1 MPFRPDYCLQCSAHI
16 EALETNVA
24 EQKHKISDLE
34 QQLAE
39 LKAQQQELQA
49 ILRCNAIV
57 IFALDGEG
65 NFTLSLGKGLKSLG
79 LEHNQVVGKNVFSDL
94 GYDEVVCAAVRK
106 VLNGE
111 SNHTILNFENRFYE
125 TYYEPIDP
133 SYGVRSK
140 VCGVILDVTPQRLAE
155 SSSTDS
161 LYDMI
166 SRHTLEGKYIYVSP
180 SVVHLLGYLPEE
192 LVGLNPYDLFH
203 PDDIQLITETH
214 MKVLENTT
222 PNVEVTYR
230 IRHKDGQYKWINVV
244 GNLVRS
250 PEGTPREVI
259 CSSRDVTEKIKHQ
272 QELQKALDEAKSAS
286 QLKSEF
292 IAVMSHELRTPLN
305 SILGF
310 CVILADTPLDSTQRD
325 FVDSINTS
333 ANALQSLLCDV
344 LDFSRLE
351 AGRVDLHNE
360 VFDLR
365 TCLEESLDIVAP
377 AAAEKRLVLACII
390 DPDLPVIFYGDNK
403 RLRQITLN
411 MLTNGVKFTPKGHVY
426 LVATGRLISSED
438 SKPPDAEEDSFAKYT
453 VKGEVWEL
461 IITAIDTGI
470 GIPADRFHKLFQ
482 PFSQIDSSRTRKY
495 GGTGLG
501 LVISKR
507 LAVLMGG
514 DISVESVLNSGSTF
528 RFTVRVSVPPPDNT
542 NLCPIPPRGPLPYL
556 LGKKVLVMIDSEPL
570 RRHISAAVVNWG
582 MKALSFAPSEWQ
594 AVPPIPVF
602 DCIILDGGEL
612 RDFMALAESEGPKRS
627 LVQELL
633 RSVYPRVVLMPF
645 GWHSLAR
652 SSPNNSSSTSTSPT
666 LVCPGETTPANSASV
681 PPMGIDRDMLTNHA
695 TVPYRVLVSPPKAA
709 HLYESFMSFFM
720 PSYGDTD
727 VTITDATAAA
737 LSGPTASLSSRL
749 NISEV
754 RKLSSRA
761 SPATKT
767 LVRSRTASF
776 NPLRILIADDVI
788 LNQKVAVRLLQ
799 RLGYNAD
806 VASDGEEA
814 VAMVEAAIKDGG
826 KPYDVVLM
834 DVHMP
839 RMDGVTA
846 TRFIRDKI
854 PGGKQ
859 PRIIAMTA
867 DAMCGHREL
876 YLSNNLD
883 DYIPKPVRSEDLE
896 AALSRC
902 SSLLDVPNGNH
913 TVV

>member
-292 IAVMSHELRTPLN
+292 IAV
-305 SILGF
+305 
-310 CVILADTPLDSTQRD
+310 C
-325 FVDSINTS
+325 
-333 ANALQSLLCDV
+333 
-344 LDFSRLE
+344 
-351 AGRVDLHNE
+351 VDLGAC
-360 VFDLR
+360 VFVYDR
-365 TCLEESLDIVAP
+365 S
-377 AAAEKRLVLACII
+377 AC
-390 DPDLPVIFYGDNK
+390 
-403 RLRQITLN
+403 
-411 MLTNGVKFTPKGHVY
+411 
-426 LVATGRLISSED
+426 
-438 SKPPDAEEDSFAKYT
+438 SKIA
-453 VKGEVWEL
+453 
-461 IITAIDTGI
+461 
-470 GIPADRFHKLFQ
+470 
-482 PFSQIDSSRTRKY
+482 
-495 GGTGLG
+495 
-501 LVISKR
+501 
-507 LAVLMGG
+507 
-514 DISVESVLNSGSTF
+514 
-528 RFTVRVSVPPPDNT
+528 
-542 NLCPIPPRGPLPYL
+542 PRGERGNSVTLAWLLLP
-556 LGKKVLVMIDSEPL
+556 D
-570 RRHISAAVVNWG
+570 
-582 MKALSFAPSEWQ
+582 
-594 AVPPIPVF
+594 
-602 DCIILDGGEL
+602 
-612 RDFMALAESEGPKRS
+612 
-627 LVQELL
+627 
-633 RSVYPRVVLMPF
+633 
-645 GWHSLAR
+645 
-652 SSPNNSSSTSTSPT
+652 
-666 LVCPGETTPANSASV
+666 
-681 PPMGIDRDMLTNHA
+681 
-695 TVPYRVLVSPPKAA
+695 
-709 HLYESFMSFFM
+709 
-720 PSYGDTD
+720 
-727 VTITDATAAA
+727 
-737 LSGPTASLSSRL
+737 
-749 NISEV
+749 
-754 RKLSSRA
+754 
-761 SPATKT
+761 
-767 LVRSRTASF
+767 
-776 NPLRILIADDVI
+776 
-788 LNQKVAVRLLQ
+788 
-799 RLGYNAD
+799 
-806 VASDGEEA
+806 
-814 VAMVEAAIKDGG
+814 
-826 KPYDVVLM
+826 
-834 DVHMP
+834 
-839 RMDGVTA
+839 
-846 TRFIRDKI
+846 
-854 PGGKQ
+854 
-859 PRIIAMTA
+859 
-867 DAMCGHREL
+867 
-876 YLSNNLD
+876 
-883 DYIPKPVRSEDLE
+883 
-896 AALSRC
+896 
-902 SSLLDVPNGNH
+902 
-913 TVV
+913 